1 MGLIMFKRLLI
12 FIKEH
17 PAYLLLV
24 LLHCTFLI
32 LALSFKNIHL
42 KDSAEYIYQAQ
53 NIRNHFSWYA
63 GNLSEPFD
71 AALVSQRPPMYGI
84 LLALTWFESIGDI
97 PVLIIQ
103 ILISLI
109 SCFMIFKIVDLLTDK
124 KINSWLLLFPMMCFF
139 SQFVYTNTIM
149 SEMLF
154 QLFIVSAIYYL
165 LEFVKSKTQTSLW
178 KHQLL
183 LTLSFLTKPITWLF
197 PLFTSMLILYLIV
210 KRRISQ
216 KALLT
221 FIIPFFV
228 ILSMFVHNIDKT
240 GVPEYS
246 SIQRKLMIN
255 YNVPAVLNLH
265 YDKRQTTQVIDSI
278 QNFASKL
285 PYAERARFIDHVSI
299 DIMRKDI
306 SGTIYLQFKGA
317 LLFFLDPGSWD
328 LNYFFNGNSGNKSI
342 YFKAFILL
350 HKYFMVIVNI
360 LILISIFRFAFLK
373 EINGLLRII
382 ILSSIFYFALLI
394 GPSASARFKV
404 PIYPMIVVACYFGVK
419 SFLTKH
425 KSSDNLTS

>member
-1 MGLIMFKRLLI
+1 
-12 FIKEH
+12 
-17 PAYLLLV
+17 
-24 LLHCTFLI
+24 
-32 LALSFKNIHL
+32 
-42 KDSAEYIYQAQ
+42 
-53 NIRNHFSWYA
+53 
-63 GNLSEPFD
+63 
-71 AALVSQRPPMYGI
+71 
-84 LLALTWFESIGDI
+84 
-97 PVLIIQ
+97 
-103 ILISLI
+103 
-109 SCFMIFKIVDLLTDK
+109 
-124 KINSWLLLFPMMCFF
+124 
-139 SQFVYTNTIM
+139 
-149 SEMLF
+149 
-154 QLFIVSAIYYL
+154 
-165 LEFVKSKTQTSLW
+165 
-178 KHQLL
+178 
-183 LTLSFLTKPITWLF
+183 
-197 PLFTSMLILYLIV
+197 MLILYLIV

-221 FIIPFFV
+221 FIIPFFI

-278 QNFASKL
+278 QNFASTL

-328 LNYFFNGNSGNKSI
+328 LNYYFNGNSDNKSI
-342 YFKAFILL
+342 YFNAFILL

-382 ILSSIFYFALLI
+382 VLSSIFYFALLI

>member
-1 MGLIMFKRLLI
+1 MFKRLVI
-12 FIKEH
+12 FIKEN
-17 PAYLLLV
+17 PAYLILV
-24 LLHCTFLI
+24 LLHCTFLM

-53 NIRNHFSWYA
+53 NIRNNFSWYA

-84 LLALTWFESIGDI
+84 LLAMTWFESLGDI

-103 ILISLI
+103 IMISLM
-109 SCFMIFKIVDLLTDK
+109 SCFMIFKIVNLLSDK

-165 LEFVKSKTQTSLW
+165 LEFIKIKDQNSFW
-178 KHQLL
+178 RHQLL

-197 PLFTSMLILYLIV
+197 PLFTSMLILYLII
-210 KRRISQ
+210 KRRIPQ

-228 ILSMFVHNIDKT
+228 ILLMFVYNKNKT

-265 YDKRQTTQVIDSI
+265 YDKTLTAQVMDSI
-278 QNFASKL
+278 QNFASTL
-285 PYAERARFIDHVSI
+285 SYPERARFIDNVSI
-299 DIMRKDI
+299 DIIKKDI
-306 SGTIYLQFKGA
+306 SGAIYLQLKGA
-317 LLFFLDPGSWD
+317 LLFFLDSGSWD
-328 LNYFFNGNSGNKSI
+328 LNYFFNGSSGNKSL
-342 YFKAFILL
+342 YFKAFLL
-350 HKYFMVIVNI
+350 LYKYFMVIINL
-360 LILISIFRFAFLK
+360 LILISIFRFSFLK
-373 EINGLLRII
+373 EINGSLRLI
-382 ILSSIFYFALLI
+382 ILSSIFYFAFLI

-404 PIYPMIVVACYFGVK
+404 PIYPLMVVACYFGVK
-419 SFLTKH
+419 STVTKY
-425 KSSDNLTS
+425 KNSDIISS

>member
-1 MGLIMFKRLLI
+1 MFKRLLN
-12 FIKEH
+12 FIKWN

-24 LLHCTFLI
+24 LMHCIFLL

-42 KDSAEYIYQAQ
+42 KDSAEYLYQAQ
-53 NIRNHFSWYA
+53 NISSNFSWYA

-84 LLALTWFESIGDI
+84 LLALTWFESLGDI

-103 ILISLI
+103 IMISLL
-109 SCFMIFKIVDLLTDK
+109 SCFMIFKIVNLLSNR
-124 KINSWLLLFPMMCFF
+124 KINSWLLLFPMMCFL

-149 SEMLF
+149 SEVLF

-165 LEFVKSKTQTSLW
+165 LEFVKSEEQASLW

-210 KRRISQ
+210 KHRIPQRS
-216 KALLT
+216 LLT

-228 ILSMFVHNIDKT
+228 ILSMFFYNINKT

-255 YNVPAVLNLH
+255 YNIPAVLNLH
-265 YDKRQTTQVIDSI
+265 YDKAQTAQVMDSI
-278 QNFASKL
+278 QNFASTL
-285 PYAERARFIDHVSI
+285 SYAERTRFIDHVSI
-299 DIMRKDI
+299 DIIQKDI
-306 SGTIYLQFKGA
+306 SGSIYLQLKGA
-317 LLFFLDPGSWD
+317 LMFFLDPGIWD
-328 LNYFFNGNSGNKSI
+328 LNYFFNGNSENKNL
-342 YFKAFILL
+342 YFRAFLL
-350 HKYFMVIVNI
+350 LYKYFMVIINL
-360 LILISIFRFAFLK
+360 LIFISIFRFAFLK
-373 EINGLLRII
+373 EINSMLRII
-382 ILSSIFYFALLI
+382 VVSSIFYFAFLI

-404 PIYPMIVVACYFGVK
+404 PIYPLMVVACYFGVK

-425 KSSDNLTS
+425 KSTDILIS

>member
-1 MGLIMFKRLLI
+1 MFKRLLT
-12 FIKEH
+12 FIKEN

-53 NIRNHFSWYA
+53 NIRSNFSWYA
-63 GNLSEPFD
+63 GSLSEPFD

-84 LLALTWFESIGDI
+84 LLALTWFESLGDI

-103 ILISLI
+103 IIISLI
-109 SCFMIFKIVDLLTDK
+109 SCFMIFKTSYLLSDK
-124 KINSWLLLFPMMCFF
+124 KINSWLLLFPMIIFF

-149 SEMLF
+149 SEILF

-165 LEFVKSKTQTSLW
+165 LIFVESKEQGSLW
-178 KHQLL
+178 KHQIL

-197 PLFTSMLILYLIV
+197 PLFSSLLILLLIV
-210 KRRISQ
+210 KRKIPQ
-216 KALLT
+216 HALIT
-221 FIIPFFV
+221 FVVPLLV
-228 ILSMFVHNIDKT
+228 IVAMFVYNINKT

-265 YDKRQTTQVIDSI
+265 YNKTQTVQVMDSI
-278 QNFASKL
+278 QNFASTL
-285 PYAERARFIDHVSI
+285 PYAERGRFIDNVCV
-299 DIMRKDI
+299 DIIRKDI
-306 SGTIYLQFKGA
+306 SGTVYLQLKGA

-328 LNYFFNGNSGNKSI
+328 LNYFFNGSSENKNL
-342 YFKAFILL
+342 YFKAFLLL
-350 HKYFMVIVNI
+350 HKYFMVIINLI
-360 LILISIFRFAFLK
+360 ILISIFRFAFLK

-382 ILSSIFYFALLI
+382 ILLSIFYFALLI

-404 PIYPMIVVACYFGVK
+404 PIYPLMVVACYFGVK

-425 KSSDNLTS
+425 KSPDILKS